1 MELSSHKPNVQELQT
16 DVVELLGQVSGLLY
30 RASTVFSSDSAS
42 EKYEKLQQE
51 VTNAAR
57 NVEDFE
63 LRMAIAAPMKAGKST
78 IINAIVGQELLP
90 SRNAAMT
97 TIPTEIIF
105 EAGLTEPILS
115 VGAQIWEVFQE
126 TFFALQRQI
135 DELGIERV
143 LKKLGQ
149 YPHLATL
156 AEKIAAKTEDASDVI
171 PREILGRQQIV
182 NNLASLNDIIRLC
195 SIIEPL
201 ADPLNSLAD
210 VPRIYTPFWRAGSLL
225 PSNVSGSVTAE
236 VSPTA
241 EQSNLLGKLVIVD
254 TPGPNEAGENLRL
267 LNVVSDQLEKCS
279 LVLIVLD
286 FTQLKTRAAEKVK
299 KHVQRVIELRGNDN
313 LYVLINKVDQRREGD
328 LTPLQV
334 RQFVA
339 AELGIGAAGDSNQVF
354 EISARQAFCAAN
366 FIQEFEQNPD
376 VAVLTSPTAR
386 LLAQEV
392 FGIDWEEELEEATIE
407 DLLQKAKRLWK
418 KSGFA
423 PFLENAVQALMAE
436 AAPRCIMSALNTAR
450 GRIVELQ
457 EDAQLRSLGIYE
469 DEEKLRL
476 EIEAL
481 SVDLQNLELC
491 RTRLQS
497 VDQIKTQLYHSLNN
511 IFEDFKKEAKV
522 SLATYSTEASADSGS
537 DFINWIAQTLDIT
550 VDLNERGIIEFKTL
564 VDAERF
570 ADIAVA
576 YPQDRANLLLENIR
590 SKVSQQIEQARQE
603 LTYLL
608 ELETKP
614 IIESARDRLNQ
625 SLNVDLSLP
634 NPSFSSSEIDF
645 SKPRVKRHI
654 RTLGQ
659 GYEEKAVKTKKWWYW
674 FGLIPKQEIIQ
685 VKIPEQ
691 REAYYTV
698 SLQEI
703 ATEVN
708 KLIEGSIKNIK
719 QGLNQ
724 YLEEDFQ
731 QRVDAFFDELDRY
744 LSNYYNSLR
753 QAQADQKLSLD
764 QKEKLVQE
772 LNALVPEAIALLK
785 QADTYLEAT
794 ANLKARKA

>member
-1 MELSSHKPNVQELQT
+1 MELSSHQPNVQELQT
-16 DVVELLGQVSGLLY
+16 DVVELLGQVSGLLN

-105 EAGLTEPILS
+105 EAGLTEPILDLS
-115 VGAQIWEVFQE
+115 SQIWEVLQE

-156 AEKIAAKTEDASDVI
+156 AEKIAAKTEDASDAI

-210 VPRIYTPFWRAGSLL
+210 VPRIYTPFWRVGSLL
-225 PSNVSGSVTAE
+225 PSNVSGSVTAG

-386 LLAQEV
+386 KLAQEV

-457 EDAQLRSLGIYE
+457 EDAQLRRLGIYE

-491 RTRLQS
+491 RARLQS
-497 VDQIKTQLYHSLNN
+497 VDQIKTQLYHSLNT
-511 IFEDFKKEAKV
+511 IFENFKQEAKV
-522 SLATYSTEASADSGS
+522 SLATYSNETTANSGS
-537 DFINWIAQTLDIT
+537 DFINWIAQTLDLT

-576 YPQDRANLLLENIR
+576 YPEDRANVLLENIR

-625 SLNVDLSLP
+625 SWNVDLSLP

-794 ANLKARKA
+794 ANLKSHQ